1 MSMNALRFDAQG
13 LIPAIVQDEAG
24 RVLMQAY
31 MNRESLQITLDR
43 RLCCF
48 FSRSRQAL
56 WVKGE
61 TSGHFLHVLSVTA
74 DCDGDSLLI
83 RARPDGP
90 ACHSGEMS
98 CFHRPILEGEPPF
111 SVDSLYALL
120 EGRRRQ
126 PREGSYTSYLFEKGL
141 DKILKKIG
149 EESAEV
155 IIAGKG
161 GDRAETI
168 YELADLCYHA
178 LVLMAQAGITPEDVR
193 RELSRRQVV
202 DHKTKQQK
210 EKAPEKG

>member
-83 RARPDGP
+83 RARPEGP

-120 EGRRRQ
+120 EGRRRP
-126 PREGSYTSYLFEKGL
+126 PREGSYTSYLFEKGWTRSSRNRRRAPS
-141 DKILKKIG
+141 DHRREK
-149 EESAEV
+149 
-155 IIAGKG
+155 
-161 GDRAETI
+161 AETGRRPSTSWRTI
-168 YELADLCYHA
+168 CYHA
-178 LVLMAQAGITPEDVR
+178 LVLMARRGITGGRQAQAV
-193 RELSRRQVV
+193 RRQVV